1 MFIFVTIFVITH
13 ELHMHYAHIA
23 CSHPRRLQ
31 AIPSCNAFPVCIP
44 CMHAQNV
51 RRLVVRHIPVIR
63 QALLSLLEAEPK
75 YGYQLKSEFEA
86 ATGTAWLL
94 NIGQVYNTLSR
105 MERDGAIAGIG
116 DDDEG
121 RPLYEITANGE
132 TELATWMTATV
143 ARSTST
149 RDEVTMKVLMA
160 AATGAADP
168 AGVIATQRQASM
180 DLLQQTTATRAAA
193 TSMADRLHLERL
205 IVLTNA
211 ELRWLDLAEQT
222 LAEEVL
228 ADDVEPSKPNSQQT
242 TAQNSRAQKAK
253 ARGAQS

>member
-1 MFIFVTIFVITH
+1 M
-13 ELHMHYAHIA
+13 
-23 CSHPRRLQ
+23 
-31 AIPSCNAFPVCIP
+31 
-44 CMHAQNV
+44 
-51 RRLVVRHIPVIR
+51 IR

-121 RPLYEITANGE
+121 RPLYEITADGQ
-132 TELATWMTATV
+132 TELAAWMTDTV

-222 LAEEVL
+222 LAEEAL
-228 ADDVEPSKPNSQQT
+228 DDNVELKKPSSQIAKT
-242 TAQNSRAQKAK
+242 HKTKTQKSKTRTSKARK
-253 ARGAQS
+253 SNARGARS